1 MKEFDE
7 VSKKCLDMFN
17 EELSDKECQYFE
29 LEEEWKAEKVLFFG
43 MQIIKVELE
52 QVKIVIEQVC
62 CVGDLVWMFE
72 L

>member
-29 LEEEWKAEKVLFFG
+29 LEEEWKVEKVSFFG

-52 QVKIVIEQVC
+52 QVKIVIEQVRR
-62 CVGDLVWMFE
+62 VGDLVWMFE